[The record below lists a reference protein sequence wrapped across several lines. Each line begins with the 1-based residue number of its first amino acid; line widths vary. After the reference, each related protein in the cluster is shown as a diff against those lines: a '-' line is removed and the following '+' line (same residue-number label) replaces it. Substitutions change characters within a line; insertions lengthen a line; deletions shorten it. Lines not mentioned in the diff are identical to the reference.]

1 MRFFFCV
8 ILTCVLFACSDL
20 HQSEQLIR
28 VDHLQKNV
36 DSLLIVL
43 NQVNDSK
50 LKNDIEQN
58 DFLLKE
64 LTTLAIMDTISE
76 TEARLIDT
84 FTNLSNQLSNLKEQ
98 LKFINTTLSEQ
109 LNASMALENDIK
121 NGFGKRDKY
130 NQNISFEENKLN
142 RMESQLNDI
151 KTKKVKTIIKIAVL
165 NTKIRDLQM
174 RLQLK
179 HKQI

>member
-1 MRFFFCV
+1 MRFFVCV
-8 ILTCVLFACSDL
+8 ILTCLLFACSDL
-20 HQSEQLIR
+20 HLSEQLSR

-36 DSLLIVL
+36 DSLIIVL

-64 LTTLAIMDTISE
+64 LTTLAAMDTIAE
-76 TEARLIDT
+76 AEARLIDT
-84 FTNLSNQLSNLKEQ
+84 LANLSNQLSTLKEQ
-98 LKFINTTLSEQ
+98 LKFIKANLSEQ
-109 LNASMALENDIK
+109 LKTNLALEDDIK

-130 NQNISFEENKLN
+130 DQNLSFEENKLK
-142 RMESQLNDI
+142 RLESQLNDI

-165 NTKIRDLQM
+165 NSKIWDLKV

-179 HKQI
+179 HKQT